1 VRRALRV
8 LVPLLFVLAWAPTLT
23 PLHRLY
29 GFGPRT
35 ALMGIIEGVLLFAC
49 AGGIFVAGQ
58 PPFRERQGSSV
69 RIVAAAL
76 MGWIALTVFTAAV
89 EPARGRSQSARRLS
103 PAAGSDAGPAAPRR
117 VLLLCVDGLDWNAL
131 ERLVAD
137 GQLPFLARVLSG
149 ARTYEVDNHG
159 SGLSPGIWAR
169 AYSGAAEPIQGFT
182 KWTLRGSERGIA
194 VLPQWRHRPV
204 FMLDAALTAGA
215 RLRLWDATSP
225 TNADFV
231 HAPLWRVA
239 SAARVPVGV
248 FDPLPFDVAGEQ
260 VDGFFAWQA
269 DDGFRVAV
277 SNRDGTSSIERIR
290 DETSSDS
297 YDDVIR
303 GEGLRAGIAVRAF
316 SRVRPDLGIYYT
328 HVLDAI
334 GHMIWEPGAVT
345 DAHAARAERARPL
358 SAGRVAAAY
367 RAVDTAMQSLA
378 ESFGQPA
385 TIVIVSDHG
394 WEFNEYAHRTAPLG
408 VAIIAGSGTRGYG
421 GLMPIESVAATVLA
435 LAHVAVPPAV
445 APPLAD
451 VAPQWTTCTNCP
463 APAVTFLSPPAND
476 IERRNRLRSLGYITK

>member
-1 VRRALRV
+1 VRRALRI

-29 GFGPRT
+29 GFGART
-35 ALMGIIEGVLLFAC
+35 ALIGVIEGLLLLAC
-49 AGGIFVAGQ
+49 AVAIFGAGK
-58 PPFRERQGSSV
+58 RQGSSV
-69 RIVAAAL
+69 RIVAAAFA
-76 MGWIALTVFTAAV
+76 GWIALTVLTAAV
-89 EPARGRSQSARRLS
+89 EPTRGRSQSARHLS
-103 PAAGSDAGPAAPRR
+103 PAAGSDARSAAPRR
-117 VLLLCVDGLDWNAL
+117 VLLLCVDGLDWNAIDL
-131 ERLVAD
+131 LVAD
-137 GQLPFLARVLSG
+137 RQLPFLARVLSG

-159 SGLSPGIWAR
+159 AGLSPGIWAR
-169 AYSGAAEPIQGFT
+169 AYTGAAEPIQGFA
-182 KWTLRGSERGIA
+182 KWTLRGSDRNIA
-194 VLPQWRHRPV
+194 VLPQWRHRPI

-215 RLRLWDATSP
+215 PLHLWDATSP

-248 FDPLPFDVAGEQ
+248 FDPLPFDVAGEK
-260 VDGFFAWQA
+260 VNGFFAWQA

-277 SNRDGTSSIERIR
+277 SNTDGSSSIERIR

-303 GEGLRAGIAVRAF
+303 GEAIRAGIAARAF
-316 SRVRPDLGIYYT
+316 SQVRPDIGIYYT

-345 DAHAARAERARPL
+345 DAHAARAERTRRV
-358 SAGRVAAAY
+358 SEGRVAAAY
-367 RAVDTAMQSLA
+367 RAVDQAMQSLA

-394 WEFNEYAHRTAPLG
+394 WEFNEYAHRTAPMG
-408 VAIIAGSGTRGYG
+408 VAIIAGAGARGYG
-421 GLMPIESVAATVLA
+421 GMMPIERVAATVLA
-435 LAHVAVPPAV
+435 LARVAVPPAM
-445 APPLAD
+445 APPLDD
-451 VAPQWTTCTNCP
+451 VAPQWTTCTNCA
-463 APAVTFLSPPAND
+463 APPVTFLSPPAND